1 MWLEKFKNKNKE
13 TKYRYYEKYK
23 DPLTAKWR
31 RVSVVL
37 NKNGKQSQKEAQR
50 LLNERI
56 EEKLNDKKPT
66 TLKSLTFHVAC
77 DEWFQ
82 NYIKTSGSKRTTIK
96 TKLSKLNTLKK
107 FVDEDILINKI
118 TLSYAQQVF
127 DEMDSKGYVYQVN
140 KDALSIF
147 KNVFEYT
154 RRIYKLQDLEFLKDI
169 TLNKRIKSYDEV
181 KAKRNKYLELN
192 EIESIIKDINTK
204 AQKMHSGIHKRFYL
218 FVALMTEFQ
227 ALNGMRIGE
236 MLAIQNEDIDFDN
249 KSLNINGTIHWFHD
263 ESGGFGVK
271 DTTKTESSYR
281 TIGLSSRS
289 CEILKKAILENKKDS
304 KWNDGYLNRNFV
316 FTNHKGNP
324 MQTER
329 FNKILREAAKDVG
342 IDKEVSSHILRHSH
356 ISLFSQQG
364 VSLKAIMD
372 RVGHS
377 DHRTTLSIY
386 SHVTEQMDKD
396 MMNKLEQV
404 KLG

>member
-1 MWLEKFKNKNKE
+1 MKIPKTIGSLVVSAVLLKSVSPLANACKIQSKNEKV
-13 TKYRYYEKYK
+13 TQPRYEN
-23 DPLTAKWR
+23 
-31 RVSVVL
+31 V
-37 NKNGKQSQKEAQR
+37 NGVKINRNPNLPMNPEAQQR
-50 LLNERI
+50 VDGT
-56 EEKLNDKKPT
+56 K
-66 TLKSLTFHVAC
+66 VV
-77 DEWFQ
+77 
-82 NYIKTSGSKRTTIK
+82 KTSGSKRTTIK
-96 TKLSKLNTLKK
+96 TKLSKLNTLKR

-127 DEMDSKGYVYQVN
+127 DEIDSKGYVYQVN
-140 KDALSIF
+140 KEALSIF

-181 KAKRNKYLELN
+181 KTKRNKYLELN
-192 EIESIIKDINTK
+192 EIESIIKDINMK
-204 AQKMHSGIHKRFYL
+204 AQKMHSGIHKQFYS
-218 FVALMTEFQ
+218 FVALMTEFP

-236 MLAIQNEDIDFDN
+236 MLAIQNGDIDFDN

-329 FNKILREAAKDVG
+329 FNKILRESAKDVG
-342 IDKEVSSHILRHSH
+342 IDKEISSHILRHSH
-356 ISLFSQQG
+356 ISLLSQQG

-372 RVGHS
+372 RVGHA
-377 DHRTTLSIY
+377 DHRTTLSIFR
-386 SHVTEQMDKD
+386 TLQ
-396 MMNKLEQV
+396 NRWIRI
-404 KLG
+404 

>member
-56 EEKLNDKKPT
+56 EAKLNDKTPT

-82 NYIKTSGSKRTTIK
+82 SYIKTSGSKRTTIK

-127 DEMDSKGYVYQVN
+127 DEMDNKGYVYQVN

-192 EIESIIKDINTK
+192 EIQSIIKDINTK

-329 FNKILREAAKDVG
+329 FNKILREATKDVG

-356 ISLFSQQG
+356 ISLLSQQG

>member
-1 MWLEKFKNKNKE
+1 MWHEQFTNKHNQ
-13 TKYRYYEKYK
+13 TQYRFYEKYK
-23 DPLTAKWR
+23 DPYTDKWK

-56 EEKLNDKKPT
+56 ESKLNDKTPT
-66 TLKSLTFHVAC
+66 DLKTLTFHQAC

-82 NYIKTSGSKRTTIK
+82 NYVKTSGSKRTTIT
-96 TKLSKLNTLKK
+96 TKLSKLNTLKR

-118 TLSYAQQVF
+118 TLSYAQKVF
-127 DEMDSKGYVYQVN
+127 DEIDNKGYVYQVN
-140 KDALSIF
+140 KEALSIF
-147 KNVFEYT
+147 KHVFEYA

-169 TLNKRIKSYDEV
+169 TLNKKIKTYDEINN
-181 KAKRNKYLELN
+181 KRNKYLELN
-192 EIESIIKDINTK
+192 EIELIIKEINIK
-204 AQKMHSGIHKRFYL
+204 AQKLHSGIHKRFYT
-218 FVALMTEFQ
+218 FVALMIEFQ

-236 MLAIQNEDIDFDN
+236 MVAIQNEDVDFEN

-263 ESGGFGVK
+263 ESGGFGIK

-289 CEILKKAILENKKDS
+289 CEILRKAILENKKDS
-304 KWNDGYLNRNFV
+304 KWNDNYLDRNFV

-329 FNKILREAAKDVG
+329 FNKILRESAKDVG
-342 IDKEVSSHILRHSH
+342 IKKEISSHILRHSH
-356 ISLFSQQG
+356 ISLLSQQG

-386 SHVTEQMDKD
+386 SHVTEQMDKE

>member
-56 EEKLNDKKPT
+56 EAKLNDKTPT

-82 NYIKTSGSKRTTIK
+82 SYIKTSGSKRTTIK

-127 DEMDSKGYVYQVN
+127 DEMDNKGYVYQVN

-181 KAKRNKYLELN
+181 KAKRNKYLEL
-192 EIESIIKDINTK
+192 
-204 AQKMHSGIHKRFYL
+204 
-218 FVALMTEFQ
+218 
-227 ALNGMRIGE
+227 
-236 MLAIQNEDIDFDN
+236 
-249 KSLNINGTIHWFHD
+249 
-263 ESGGFGVK
+263 
-271 DTTKTESSYR
+271 
-281 TIGLSSRS
+281 
-289 CEILKKAILENKKDS
+289 
-304 KWNDGYLNRNFV
+304 
-316 FTNHKGNP
+316 
-324 MQTER
+324 
-329 FNKILREAAKDVG
+329 
-342 IDKEVSSHILRHSH
+342 
-356 ISLFSQQG
+356 
-364 VSLKAIMD
+364 
-372 RVGHS
+372 
-377 DHRTTLSIY
+377 
-386 SHVTEQMDKD
+386 
-396 MMNKLEQV
+396 
-404 KLG
+404 

>member
-1 MWLEKFKNKNKE
+1 MHNKFSMNWIVK
-13 TKYRYYEKYK
+13 
-23 DPLTAKWR
+23 
-31 RVSVVL
+31 VM
-37 NKNGKQSQKEAQR
+37 
-50 LLNERI
+50 
-56 EEKLNDKKPT
+56 
-66 TLKSLTFHVAC
+66 
-77 DEWFQ
+77 
-82 NYIKTSGSKRTTIK
+82 YIS
-96 TKLSKLNTLKK
+96 
-107 FVDEDILINKI
+107 
-118 TLSYAQQVF
+118 
-127 DEMDSKGYVYQVN
+127 N

-192 EIESIIKDINTK
+192 EIQSIIKDINMK

-236 MLAIQNEDIDFDN
+236 MLAIKNEDIDFDN

-329 FNKILREAAKDVG
+329 FNKILRN
-342 IDKEVSSHILRHSH
+342 
-356 ISLFSQQG
+356 Q
-364 VSLKAIMD
+364 LKMWVLKRNFFTYIK
-372 RVGHS
+372 
-377 DHRTTLSIY
+377 T
-386 SHVTEQMDKD
+386 
-396 MMNKLEQV
+396 
-404 KLG
+404 